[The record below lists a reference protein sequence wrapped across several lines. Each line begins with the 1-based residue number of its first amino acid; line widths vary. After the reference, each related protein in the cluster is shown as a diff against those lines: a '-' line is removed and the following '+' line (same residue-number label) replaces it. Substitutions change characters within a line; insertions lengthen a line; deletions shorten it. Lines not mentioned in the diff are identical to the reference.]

1 MSFLKYQKQTPEFV
15 NNFLKYKK
23 YIEFGSQTTVDSEY
37 FDLRTLLRFVK
48 VYLYY
53 KDNLYK
59 ISKEDFRKIEIKNI
73 TLDDINRLNTFD
85 LEKYII
91 FLSVK
96 LENDNKTRNRKLASC
111 KRLFE
116 YLEVNNLIDSNP
128 TKNMSSARVEKR
140 IPKYLSLN
148 ESKRLLAVTLKSK
161 NMFNIRNYAITCIFL
176 NCSIRLSELTN
187 IDLTDIKM
195 DQSEKTI
202 KIHGKGNKERLLY
215 LDDAACEAINAY
227 LEVRPSIGKDNK
239 DYNALFLSARNK
251 RISNRTVQVIIKDNL
266 SKALDKNANIKDYKT
281 HSLRHTGASLLY
293 NENNTDIFVLKKI
306 LGHKSLEATQIYT
319 HVSNKKLKD
328 IMMNF
333 AVSSLI
339 EKNGGK

>member
-48 VYLYY
+48 VYLYD

-202 KIHGKGNKERLLY
+202 KIHGKGSVK
-215 LDDAACEAINAY
+215 
-227 LEVRPSIGKDNK
+227 
-239 DYNALFLSARNK
+239 
-251 RISNRTVQVIIKDNL
+251 
-266 SKALDKNANIKDYKT
+266 KAPAF
-281 HSLRHTGASLLY
+281 R
-293 NENNTDIFVLKKI
+293 
-306 LGHKSLEATQIYT
+306 
-319 HVSNKKLKD
+319 
-328 IMMNF
+328 
-333 AVSSLI
+333 
-339 EKNGGK
+339 